1 MGQLK
6 IRDYGIKIGTMP
18 TGERNTI
25 TDVADVSVGHVTLDE
40 EDIKTGVTAVLP
52 HKGNLFKEKV
62 VACAHVIN
70 GFGKSQGLVQ
80 INEMGTIETP
90 IVLTNTLA
98 VGRAYSGLVKY
109 MLQENGDIGLTT
121 GTVNPIICECNDSY
135 LNDIRNIVIQED
147 HVLNAICAAKKDFSE
162 GDVGAGR
169 GMVCYGLK
177 GGIGSASRKLLIDSE
192 QYTVGALVLSNFG
205 RLEDFILNGENIG
218 AKIKMIRKDIQSTK
232 DKGSII
238 IVLAT
243 DIPLS
248 YRQLKRVVKRSYIG
262 IARTGGFTSSGSGE
276 IVIGFSTS
284 NIVNHY
290 AKSDFIKFT
299 LLNENNI
306 DKVFRAAAEATEEAI
321 LNSLICSKTTVG
333 RNGNKIYSL
342 TSFLETAEELKIDDF
357 SA

>member
-121 GTVNPIICECNDSY
+121 ATVNRLYVNVMM
-135 LNDIRNIVIQED
+135 VI
-147 HVLNAICAAKKDFSE
+147 
-162 GDVGAGR
+162 
-169 GMVCYGLK
+169 
-177 GGIGSASRKLLIDSE
+177 
-192 QYTVGALVLSNFG
+192 
-205 RLEDFILNGENIG
+205 
-218 AKIKMIRKDIQSTK
+218 
-232 DKGSII
+232 
-238 IVLAT
+238 
-243 DIPLS
+243 
-248 YRQLKRVVKRSYIG
+248 
-262 IARTGGFTSSGSGE
+262 
-276 IVIGFSTS
+276 
-284 NIVNHY
+284 
-290 AKSDFIKFT
+290 
-299 LLNENNI
+299 
-306 DKVFRAAAEATEEAI
+306 
-321 LNSLICSKTTVG
+321 
-333 RNGNKIYSL
+333 
-342 TSFLETAEELKIDDF
+342 
-357 SA
+357 